1 MTTAEERPKW
11 RAPQRTLIHQRKTVV
26 RRDQR
31 RYLNHFPSFEL
42 RADHFAFFML
52 QSTLSAAEF
61 TSRALPLHVNIT
73 HTPPSITKEDDND
86 DNNSSGK
93 EEEKAPEEG
102 NVNVT
107 ASDVG
112 FIGNLTL
119 VPTSFST
126 GSYGWKGSKRI
137 TVELQGGDSDK
148 EGHKEKV
155 QVILSSVLFL
165 QALYTLMSRL
175 TAPYKL
181 FRINATVLGSKPAKA
196 EKSKRGKRAAEEED
210 EDEDQDE
217 PQDEVT
223 ENEAL

>member
-1 MTTAEERPKW
+1 MAPKTKRAAEEANDNSA
-11 RAPQRTLIHQRKTVV
+11 RATKVARTTKNGDSLTK
-26 RRDQR
+26 
-31 RYLNHFPSFEL
+31 NGGKKGP
-42 RADHFAFFML
+42 AK
-52 QSTLSAAEF
+52 SAAEF

-73 HTPPSITKEDDND
+73 HTPPSIAKEDDND
-86 DNNSSGK
+86 DVNSSGK

-155 QVILSSVLFL
+155 QVMLS
-165 QALYTLMSRL
+165 
-175 TAPYKL
+175 
-181 FRINATVLGSKPAKA
+181 INATVLGSKPAKA
-196 EKSKRGKRAAEEED
+196 EKGKRGKREAEGEKDEED
-210 EDEDQDE
+210 EDES
-217 PQDEVT
+217 QDEVAAD
-223 ENEAL
+223 EAL